1 MRIFDIVIT
10 LYDPKSTTWH
20 VRTASRP
27 TAAVT
32 LAMGAENFGSVDR
45 LTGENVSVKIRWKI
59 VEMYVSSSYM
69 VNQFC
74 SDEALL
80 YLLLLLLKSN

>member
-1 MRIFDIVIT
+1 MIRRNQKFRHEDRITRIFDIVIT

-45 LTGENVSVKIRWKI
+45 LTGENVRLKLVGNA
-59 VEMYVSSSYM
+59 VEMYV
-69 VNQFC
+69 
-74 SDEALL
+74 
-80 YLLLLLLKSN
+80 